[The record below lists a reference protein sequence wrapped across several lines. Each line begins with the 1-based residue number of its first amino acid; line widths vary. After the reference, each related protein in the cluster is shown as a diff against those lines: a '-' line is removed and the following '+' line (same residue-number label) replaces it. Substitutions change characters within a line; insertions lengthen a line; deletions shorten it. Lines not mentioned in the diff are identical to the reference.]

1 MNTVYPPSHNQI
13 FLCGSAALRV
23 TIIPC
28 LLLCSASYAAES
40 GPIDFRNDLVPVFT
54 KHGCNAGACHGAA
67 IGRGGFKLSLYGGD
81 PESDF
86 EAVVREVNGRRVNL
100 SRPDESLIF
109 LKPAEYVE
117 HGGGSVFDDDSESA
131 QLLIDWIRQGAG
143 NDSRRDLTSVEIT
156 PKKHVAKSLG
166 QPVALQAVA
175 HYSDGTSR
183 DVTRWT
189 IFKANDDSAVEIK
202 VAGTLRRAVAHEAN
216 GTRSVPA
223 AVATVLRRGRHIVVA
238 RYLSK
243 VVPIEMVVPL
253 NDSKVNLAAESRNNF
268 IDEEILKSLAVLGL
282 PPAPIV
288 DDTTF
293 LRRISLDLTGR
304 LPSAEKVNSF
314 LASGSLSPENS
325 DVRSLSSDTTPSELL
340 GERARVRG
348 PQQRTE
354 TDSPSPQ
361 PSPPNS
367 IHSANATFSRGRG
380 GKSKRDALVD
390 ELLSSNEFTEYWTLQ
405 LAKLLRIRPKPGDGK
420 GAIAY
425 HTWLKDQVRDDVS
438 YKQLARTLIMAIGDT
453 HKNGPANFY
462 RTVTDAREQAE
473 FMSELF
479 MGSRLRCANCHNH
492 PLDRWTQDDY
502 HGLAAIFAKVE
513 RGRIVS
519 EKPSGQTIHP
529 RTLEPA
535 IPKLPGEYKVAGT
548 LRRAVA
554 GEEAD
559 GTRSVPATVGR
570 EQLADWLTD
579 SSNPWFAKAIVNRLW
594 KRMMGRGLVEP
605 VDDFRDTNPATHPAL
620 LDMLAEDF
628 AVNNYSIRHT
638 LRVIASSATYAR
650 SANATQQNKDDD
662 RFYSHAARRP
672 LEPEVLADAISD
684 VLGVAG
690 KYGNEPDGTRA
701 VMLVNPKTPSTTLDI
716 LGRCGRDESCE
727 SSPGAIGGLPQKLHL
742 FNGDLLN
749 ARIAAAGSRLNQ
761 LHSSGKQPMEIVN
774 AFYLAALTRRP
785 SDQEQEHWKGKLTGL
800 KSTDEQRVF
809 LEDFVWGLM
818 TCNEFVT
825 NH

>member
-1 MNTVYPPSHNQI
+1 MKILLKTLTVVAVLASSS
-13 FLCGSAALRV
+13 LADDESSRV
-23 TIIPC
+23 
-28 LLLCSASYAAES
+28 
-40 GPIDFRNDLVPVFT
+40 DFKNDLIPVFT

-86 EAVVREVNGRRVNL
+86 EAVVRQVNGRRVNL
-100 SRPDESLIF
+100 SKPDLSLIF

-117 HGGGSVFDDDSESA
+117 HGGGTVFDDDSESA
-131 QLLIDWIRQGAG
+131 QLLIDWIKQGAG
-143 NDSRRDLTSVEIT
+143 NESQRDLTSVEIA
-156 PKKHVAKSLG
+156 PKRHVAKSLG
-166 QPVALQAVA
+166 EPVALRAVA

-189 IFKANDDSAVEIK
+189 IFKAEDTSAVEINDSLSTVGERAGVRGQQ
-202 VAGTLRRAVAHEAN
+202 VAR
-216 GTRSVPA
+216 
-223 AVATVLRRGRHIVVA
+223 VLRRGRHIVVA

-253 NDSKVNLAAESRNNF
+253 ADSKVNLAAESRNNF

-293 LRRISLDLTGR
+293 LRRITLDLTGR
-304 LPSAEKVNSF
+304 LPSVEQVNSF
-314 LASGSLSPENS
+314 LTSSPLKSPHPQTAGGDAEESRERN
-325 DVRSLSSDTTPSELL
+325 TP
-340 GERARVRG
+340 A
-348 PQQRTE
+348 
-354 TDSPSPQ
+354 
-361 PSPPNS
+361 
-367 IHSANATFSRGRG
+367 IRGRG
-380 GKSKRDALVD
+380 GLSDKRAALVD
-390 ELLSSNEFTEYWTLQ
+390 ELLSSDEFTEYWTLQ
-405 LAKLLRIRPKPGDGK
+405 LAKLLRIRPQGRDVK
-420 GAIAY
+420 AALAY
-425 HTWLKDQVRDDVS
+425 HTWLSDQVRDDVS
-438 YKQLARTLIMAIGDT
+438 YKQLAHTMIMAIGDS
-453 HKNGPANFY
+453 HENGPANFY
-462 RTVTDAREQAE
+462 RTVAGPREQAE

-502 HGLAAIFAKVE
+502 HGLAAIFARIE

-535 IPKLPGEYKVAGT
+535 IQRIPGEQFLAEDAT
-548 LRRAVA
+548 
-554 GEEAD
+554 D
-559 GTRSVPATVGR
+559 GRK
-570 EQLADWLTD
+570 QLADWLTD
-579 SSNPWFAKAIVNRLW
+579 SSNPYFAKAIVNRLW

-620 LDMLAEDF
+620 LDKLAEDF
-628 AVNNYSIRHT
+628 AANDYSLRHT
-638 LRVIASSATYAR
+638 LRVIASSTTYAR
-650 SANATQQNKDDD
+650 TANATAQNKDDD

-684 VLGVAG
+684 ALGVAG

-701 VMLVNPKTPSTTLDI
+701 VMLVNPKTPSRTLDI

-742 FNGDLLN
+742 FNGALLN
-749 ARIAAAGSRLNQ
+749 ARIAAEGSRLNQ

-774 AFYLAALTRRP
+774 AFYLAALNRRP
-785 SDQEQEHWKGKLTGL
+785 SDQEQEHWKGKLARL
-800 KSTDEQRVF
+800 KSNDDQRAF

>member
-1 MNTVYPPSHNQI
+1 MKILLKTLTVVVV
-13 FLCGSAALRV
+13 L
-23 TIIPC
+23 
-28 LLLCSASYAAES
+28 ASSSLADDES
-40 GPIDFRNDLVPVFT
+40 SLVDFKNDLIPVFT

-86 EAVVREVNGRRVNL
+86 EAVVRQVNGRRVNL
-100 SRPDESLIF
+100 SKPDLSLIF

-117 HGGGSVFDDDSESA
+117 HGGGTVFDDDSESA
-131 QLLIDWIRQGAG
+131 QLLIDWIKQGAG
-143 NDSRRDLTSVEIT
+143 NESQRDLTSVEIA
-156 PKKHVAKSLG
+156 PKRHVAKSLG
-166 QPVALQAVA
+166 EPVALRAVA

-189 IFKANDDSAVEIK
+189 IFKAEDTSAVEINDSLSTVGERAGVRGQQ
-202 VAGTLRRAVAHEAN
+202 VAR
-216 GTRSVPA
+216 
-223 AVATVLRRGRHIVVA
+223 VLRRGRHIVVA

-253 NDSKVNLAAESRNNF
+253 ADSKVNLAAESRNNF

-293 LRRISLDLTGR
+293 LRRITLDLTGR
-304 LPSAEKVNSF
+304 LPSVEQVNSF
-314 LASGSLSPENS
+314 LTSSPLKSPHPQTAGGDAEESRERN
-325 DVRSLSSDTTPSELL
+325 TP
-340 GERARVRG
+340 A
-348 PQQRTE
+348 
-354 TDSPSPQ
+354 
-361 PSPPNS
+361 
-367 IHSANATFSRGRG
+367 IRGRG
-380 GKSKRDALVD
+380 GLSDKRAALVD
-390 ELLSSNEFTEYWTLQ
+390 ELLSSDEFTEYWTLQ
-405 LAKLLRIRPKPGDGK
+405 LAKLLRIRPQGRDVK
-420 GAIAY
+420 AALAY
-425 HTWLKDQVRDDVS
+425 HTWLSDQVRDDVS
-438 YKQLARTLIMAIGDT
+438 YKQLAHTMIMAIGDS
-453 HKNGPANFY
+453 HENGPANFY
-462 RTVTDAREQAE
+462 RTVAGPREQAE

-502 HGLAAIFAKVE
+502 HGLAAIFARIE

-535 IPKLPGEYKVAGT
+535 IQRIPGEQFLAEDAT
-548 LRRAVA
+548 
-554 GEEAD
+554 D
-559 GTRSVPATVGR
+559 GRK
-570 EQLADWLTD
+570 QLADWLTD
-579 SSNPWFAKAIVNRLW
+579 SSNPYFAKAIVNRLW

-620 LDMLAEDF
+620 LDKLAEDF
-628 AVNNYSIRHT
+628 AANDYSLRHT
-638 LRVIASSATYAR
+638 LRVIASSTTYAR
-650 SANATQQNKDDD
+650 SANATAQNKDDD

-684 VLGVAG
+684 ALGVAG
-690 KYGNEPDGTRA
+690 KYGDEPDGTRA
-701 VMLVNPKTPSTTLDI
+701 VMLVNPKTPSRTLDI

-727 SSPGAIGGLPQKLHL
+727 SSPDAIGGLPQKLHL
-742 FNGDLLN
+742 FNGALLN
-749 ARIAAAGSRLNQ
+749 ARIAAEGSRLNQ

-774 AFYLAALTRRP
+774 AFYLAALNRRP
-785 SDQEQEHWKGKLTGL
+785 SDQEQEHWKGKLARL
-800 KSTDEQRVF
+800 KSTDDQRAF